1 MFKVEVYDN
10 GIGISSEDLKRIGS
24 RYVTNK
30 FHSLNE
36 LGSFHGFRGEAL
48 ASLRHISS
56 ILQITSRCTDQTFV
70 SLFVKGKR
78 KPVEKACKPREV
90 NGSTVIVNDIFYNF
104 PVRYNTYAIVIFIG
118 FFFLKYVIFQKK
130 IF

>member
-1 MFKVEVYDN
+1 MQVFNAIDAQSTCIAVRVDLSLFKVEVFDN

-24 RYVTNK
+24 RYITNK
-30 FHSLNE
+30 YHSLDE

-56 ILQITSRCTDQTFV
+56 ILQITSRSKSDETFV

-78 KPVEKACKPREV
+78 KSVEKACKQREV

-104 PVRYNTYAIVIFIG
+104 PVR
-118 FFFLKYVIFQKK
+118 
-130 IF
+130 